1 VLYTWYLAWVLPL
14 AWILPRVPRR
24 SLIVLS
30 AALLASQLVTESA
43 QIPAHLQHVNLAYG
57 HPVTILV
64 GLWVGRDFIRRMR
77 RGTPLAAETTE
88 AVFMDRFE
96 SEVPAS
102 AIETVIEPHTAPAGG
117 PQPVAT
123 MRRR

>member
-1 VLYTWYLAWVLPL
+1 M
-14 AWILPRVPRR
+14 PRVPRR
-24 SLIVLS
+24 ALIILS
-30 AALLASQLVTESA
+30 ATLLASQLVTESA

-64 GLWVGRDFIRRMR
+64 ALWVGRDFIRRLR
-77 RGTPLAAETTE
+77 RGIPLAAETAE
-88 AVFMDRFE
+88 PVFLDRYE
-96 SEVPAS
+96 NEVPLTAVEPALEPAVTS
-102 AIETVIEPHTAPAGG
+102 AAGG